1 MDRFAG
7 VEGEAVRAD
16 VHRLPGERY
25 QVHLDAARS
34 GVVEGIVREA
44 PQVEVSAELAIDAP
58 EQVQVEGRGDALR
71 VVVGGMQ
78 NVGVLLQVHPHQHPA
93 GLAARHGEEGLRLLG
108 REIADGRAGE
118 YTGQPPRLPLTGNVS
133 GREKSPTTGT
143 ITSRGE
149 SAASRPR

>member
-1 MDRFAG
+1 MGNRALTPIFGLRSDQAVNRKQTAAVGPDFRALESRLRRQVPELGYRVFVRVLGMDRFAG

-44 PQVEVSAELAIDAP
+44 PQVEVSAQLAIDAP

-71 VVVGGMQ
+71 VVVGGVQ
-78 NVGVLLQVHPHQHPA
+78 DVGVLLQ
-93 GLAARHGEEGLRLLG
+93 
-108 REIADGRAGE
+108 
-118 YTGQPPRLPLTGNVS
+118 
-133 GREKSPTTGT
+133 
-143 ITSRGE
+143 
-149 SAASRPR
+149 

>member
-1 MDRFAG
+1 PAAVGPDFRALESRLRRQVPELGYRVFVRVLGMDRFAG

-44 PQVEVSAELAIDAP
+44 PQVEVSA
-58 EQVQVEGRGDALR
+58 
-71 VVVGGMQ
+71 
-78 NVGVLLQVHPHQHPA
+78 
-93 GLAARHGEEGLRLLG
+93 
-108 REIADGRAGE
+108 
-118 YTGQPPRLPLTGNVS
+118 QPPRLPCTGSVR

-143 ITSRGE
+143 ISSRGNSRARRRAAAC
-149 SAASRPR
+149 SASCEMSTAM